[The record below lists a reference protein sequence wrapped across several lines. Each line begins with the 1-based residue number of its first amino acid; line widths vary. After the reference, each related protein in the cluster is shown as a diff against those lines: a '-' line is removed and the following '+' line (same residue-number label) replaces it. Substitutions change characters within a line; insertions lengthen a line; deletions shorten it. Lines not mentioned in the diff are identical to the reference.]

1 MRTKQNLVRLWARP
15 SRTGKS
21 YAYCLRYADING
33 KRKCESL
40 GHGDRKKAE
49 KQRAKKEKELR
60 MGYCEPESIRLKDF
74 MKDSLE
80 RTGDQIREST
90 REEYEGAFT
99 DFIKVIGNRDIL
111 QIRLSDGEYYRQACL
126 DRGNSPATVHKK
138 LTEIKTMFD
147 LGVNRKQLEENPL
160 KHIKKPKVPKSD
172 INIYNERECEYIIKA
187 AHDFTQQSNFESC
200 LCWDLLIL
208 TALSTALRRGELL
221 NCIWEDIDFDEQI
234 IKVTPKKDTETT
246 WKWEIKT
253 SDRRTLPLTDEL
265 TQLLINH
272 QNRQREGVPYVFV
285 PSNRYNY
292 IQTELR
298 AKGKWKFSN
307 SRIKVINNFNRDFD
321 KILNRARVKK
331 GMFHDFRRTA
341 ICNWFRQGLSEFD
354 VMKAA
359 GHADFKT
366 THKFYLKVADDLVE
380 KTRNATPRSLGKLL
394 VGLEAG
400 I

>member
-1 MRTKQNLVRLWARP
+1 MRQKQQLVNIWARA

-21 YAYCLRYADING
+21 YAYYLRYVGLDG

-49 KQRAKKEKELR
+49 KQRTKKEKELC

-80 RTGDQIREST
+80 RTGDQVREST

-111 QIRLSDGEYYRQACL
+111 QISLSDGEYYRQVCL

-138 LTEIKTMFD
+138 LTEIKAMFA
-147 LGVNRKQLEENPL
+147 LGVQRKQLEENPL
-160 KHIKKPKVPKSD
+160 GYIKKPKAPSTD
-172 INIYNERECEYIIKA
+172 INIYNERECEHILKA
-187 AHDFTQQSNFESC
+187 AHDFTQQSNFESRP
-200 LCWDLLIL
+200 CWDLLIL

-221 NCIWEDIDFDEQI
+221 NSVWEDIDFGEQVI
-234 IKVTPKKDTETT
+234 NVTPKKDTDTT
-246 WKWEIKT
+246 WEWKIKT

-265 TQLLINH
+265 THLLIKH
-272 QNRQREGVPYVFV
+272 QNRQQEGIPYIFV
-285 PSNRYNY
+285 PAARYNY
-292 IQTELR
+292 IQTKLR
-298 AKGKWKFSN
+298 AKGKWKYSD
-307 SRIKVINNFNRDFD
+307 SRLKVINNFKRDFD
-321 KILNRARVKK
+321 KILDRARVKK

-341 ICNWFRQGLSEFD
+341 ICNWFRQGMSEFD

-366 THKFYLKVADDLVE
+366 THKFYLKIADDLVDR
-380 KTRNATPRSLGKLL
+380 TRKATPRGLGKLL

-400 I
+400 K